1 METLMANARDM
12 SKKGRQLRK
21 QGFITGSISGKKL
34 EHSISLQ
41 IPEKNVKQFMLHH
54 TVGSKALVNVD
65 GTKYM
70 TMIKSADFS
79 VLTNHFID
87 MTFQQLQADEKVKG
101 EAEIILENEDR
112 ANGFITIN
120 CNEIEYEA
128 YPADIVDH
136 IVINVADYPV
146 NTELQV
152 KDLDIAKNDR
162 IHILTPLD
170 TSVLHVSEHRHIKA
184 EDRALLEEEDAD
196 STDTSA
202 S

>member
-1 METLMANARDM
+1 M
-12 SKKGRQLRK
+12 SKKGKQLRK
-21 QGFITGSISGKKL
+21 QGLITGSISGKKL

-54 TVGSKALVNVD
+54 TIGSKALLDVD
-65 GTKYM
+65 GQKYM
-70 TMIKSADFS
+70 TMIKSADYS
-79 VLTNHFID
+79 PLTNHYID

-101 EAEIILENEDR
+101 EAEIILENEDH
-112 ANGFITIN
+112 ANGFITNN
-120 CNEIEYEA
+120 CSVVEYEA
-128 YPADIVDH
+128 YPSDIVDR

-152 KDLDIAKNDR
+152 KDLDIAKNEK

-184 EDRALLEEEDAD
+184 EDRALLEDEDTDTAD
-196 STDTSA
+196 SSA
-202 S
+202 N

>member
-1 METLMANARDM
+1 
-12 SKKGRQLRK
+12 
-21 QGFITGSISGKKL
+21 
-34 EHSISLQ
+34 
-41 IPEKNVKQFMLHH
+41 
-54 TVGSKALVNVD
+54 
-65 GTKYM
+65 
-70 TMIKSADFS
+70 MIKSADFS

-112 ANGFITIN
+112 ANGFITSN